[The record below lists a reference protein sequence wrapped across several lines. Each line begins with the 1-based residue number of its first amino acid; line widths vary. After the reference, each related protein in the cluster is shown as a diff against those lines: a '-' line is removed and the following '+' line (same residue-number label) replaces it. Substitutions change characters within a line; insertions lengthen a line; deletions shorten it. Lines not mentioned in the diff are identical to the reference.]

1 MHDEEP
7 PQLRARY
14 IVLSLFFVLS
24 FKEIIRLGRRYP
36 FPRPPNCLKEGC
48 KSQRLWGHGYV
59 EIYFEGYK
67 RPICLR
73 RYRCDD
79 CGCVYTIRPFG
90 YWSRHNVAVRII
102 FQRLCHRIKH
112 GEWDKRGGFTRQR
125 QGHWLR
131 ALKKNIRTYLGM
143 SFEGS
148 ISEGFHELMHRGRLP
163 ILRSG

>member
-1 MHDEEP
+1 M
-7 PQLRARY
+7 
-14 IVLSLFFVLS
+14 SLFFMLC

-59 EIYFEGYK
+59 EIYFDGYNT
-67 RPICLR
+67 PICLR
-73 RYRCDD
+73 RYRCHD

-90 YWSRHNVAVRII
+90 YWSRHKAPVRII
-102 FQRLCHRIKH
+102 FQRICHRIKQ
-112 GEWDKRGGFTRQR
+112 GVWDKSDGLTRQR

-148 ISEGFHELMHRGRLP
+148 ILEGFYELINTGRIP
-163 ILRSG
+163 IQRTE